1 MMSEDDDRWDELL
14 RWAAKSRQLFIKKL
28 ARNDCSWAD
37 DPSKHQSGFY
47 VPSEIRLSGFFPEL
61 KNVNLDKP
69 HIFESPLPTFWPTS
83 GEIKQSNLKHYSNK
97 GSEMHCTGVPK
108 EAFADLTPAS
118 LLVGGVLKEP
128 VSGYIWHW
136 FFTVDSASDLAARIE
151 TSLDVGVGFLCRLF
165 EPSAFAGEGDDEVSR
180 LVAEI
185 EQAMRSGSLAAFISA
200 VGRMP
205 TPEALAHQARCRYM
219 ASSGAGSLDPFALKN
234 PGDALMEISRD
245 IEFSL
250 YKAAEM
256 RFRAAE
262 VIRIVT
268 SGDDVVSTVVR
279 NFGHLDALFLSASQ
293 QRKSRA
299 GRSFE
304 NHIAKMLGDGNI
316 AFEEQA
322 VTGGRRPDFVLPD
335 LAMLNNK
342 ERGADDALILSAKT
356 TLRERWKQLALEKFR
371 CGLFLATVDDRV
383 SSSAIDDMNHQGIQ
397 LVVPESLKMAKEACY
412 AKKSNVISF
421 RDFFDDEVKR
431 KRAHLI
437 CLPAAG

>member
-1 MMSEDDDRWDELL
+1 MVETDDLWDELL
-14 RWAAKSRQLFIKKL
+14 RWAAKSQQLFVKKL

-37 DPSKHQSGFY
+37 DPGKHQNGFY
-47 VPSEIRLSGFFPEL
+47 VPSEIRESGFFPEL
-61 KNVNLDKP
+61 KNVNPEKS
-69 HIFESPLPTFWPTS
+69 HIFESSLPTVWPAT
-83 GEIKQSNLKHYSNK
+83 GEVKRSNLKHYSNK

-128 VSGYIWHW
+128 LSGYIWHW
-136 FFTVDSASDLAARIE
+136 FFTVDSGSDLAARIE
-151 TSLDVGVGFLCRLF
+151 TSLDVGVSFLSGLF
-165 EPSAFAGEGDDEVSR
+165 EPSILEGEGADELAR

-185 EQAMRSGSLAAFISA
+185 EEAMRSDTLADFIA
-200 VGRMP
+200 AAGLMP
-205 TPEALAHQARCRYM
+205 TPEALAIQAQSRYM
-219 ASSGAGSLDPFALKN
+219 TKSGARSLDPFAIDS

-250 YKAAEM
+250 YKTAEM

-262 VIRIVT
+262 VIKIVS

-279 NFGHLDALFLSASQ
+279 NFGRLDALFLSASQ

-304 NHIAKMLGDGNI
+304 NHIAKMLGDGRI
-316 AFEEQA
+316 AFEEQV

-335 LAMLNNK
+335 LATLNNH
-342 ERGADDALILSAKT
+342 ERGSDDVLILSAKT

-383 SSSAIDDMNHQGIQ
+383 SASAIDDMSTQGIH
-397 LVVPESLKMAKEACY
+397 LVVPESLKKAKEACY

-421 RDFFDDEVKR
+421 REFFDDELAQ

-437 CLPAAG
+437 YPLA